1 MFKWKKNPRYD
12 YVTSAGS
19 WAAAGPAGQDCHR
32 PHDGVG
38 AGQSIKNA
46 NFTEQNLLISILD
59 RSLFFSINE
68 TEKVFKLIVERL
80 VWNRGTNLQFIRGV

>member
-1 MFKWKKNPRYD
+1 M
-12 YVTSAGS
+12 TSHLQVRGRQLDQLVKIATDLMTE
-19 WAAAGPAGQDCHR
+19 WAP
-32 PHDGVG
+32 V
-38 AGQSIKNA
+38 SLIKNA

-80 VWNRGTNLQFIRGV
+80 V